1 MWSGIGTDA
10 LSLRYFQN
18 VTPRGVERRSL
29 SRRALQSAVVLLT
42 LTVLVASCSRGCV
55 DINTASARQ
64 LERIVHVGPVRAQS
78 IIDLRPFSSV
88 AGIQR
93 VSGIGPARIRDIHNQ
108 GLACVE

>member
-1 MWSGIGTDA
+1 MTRSAIDRV
-10 LSLRYFQN
+10 SLR
-18 VTPRGVERRSL
+18 
-29 SRRALQSAVVLLT
+29 RRALQSAVVLLT

-64 LERIVHVGPVRAQS
+64 LERIVHIGPVRAQS
-78 IIDLRPFSSV
+78 IIDLRPLSSV

>member
-1 MWSGIGTDA
+1 MTRSAIEQV
-10 LSLRYFQN
+10 SLR
-18 VTPRGVERRSL
+18 
-29 SRRALQSAVVLLT
+29 RRALQSAVVLLT

-64 LERIVHVGPVRAQS
+64 LERIVHIGPVRAQS

-88 AGIQR
+88 AEIQR
-93 VSGIGPARIRDIHNQ
+93 VSGIGPARIQDNHNQ